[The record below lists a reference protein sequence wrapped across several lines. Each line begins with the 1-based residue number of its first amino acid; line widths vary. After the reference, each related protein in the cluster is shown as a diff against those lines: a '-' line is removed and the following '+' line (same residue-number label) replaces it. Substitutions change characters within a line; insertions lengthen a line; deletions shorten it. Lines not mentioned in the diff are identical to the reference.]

1 VRGPA
6 GPDFHPFSRRR
17 PYNAIVRLYRGWS
30 VVIACGILASFS
42 WGLGFYGLGVF
53 LHALNHLHGWSAGLI
68 SVAVTVY
75 YALSAGCLVVVGG
88 LIDRHGPRGVLT
100 YGVVTMAAAVALLGL
115 ITAPWQLF
123 VVYVVM
129 ATSWSCLSSTGLSST
144 LLPWFGRRQGL
155 AMTLALTGA
164 SVGGMVL
171 VPVLVALVQR
181 HGFRFATT
189 AVSAALLAIGL
200 PLVWLVIRGRPTP
213 AQVAIELGRDGA
225 WTPSEGSL
233 QSKRWTR
240 HEVLRVPLLWTLMV
254 PFALALA
261 AQVGFLVHQISV
273 LEPYLGE
280 SHAALT
286 VSATTVAA
294 LLGRLAIGLLSDRV
308 NLRKLSAVNIGAQ
321 GAALAVMAAWP
332 SPTVLVVASLVF
344 GLGVGNLITF
354 PPLLTREE
362 FGQGSFGTVFGLVGA
377 ATQAGVALG
386 PGLMGLLH
394 DLFGSYQTALWCLVT
409 LEAVT
414 AASVLG
420 GRALRDDP

>member
-1 VRGPA
+1 VP
-6 GPDFHPFSRRR
+6 
-17 PYNAIVRLYRGWS
+17 LYRGWS

-42 WGLGFYGLGVF
+42 WGLGFYGLGVY
-53 LHALNHLHGWSAGLI
+53 LHALNHLHGWSTGLI

-100 YGVVTMAAAVALLGL
+100 YGVVTMAAAVALLGM
-115 ITAPWQLF
+115 ISAPWQLF

-171 VPVLVALVQR
+171 VPILVALVQR
-181 HGFRFATT
+181 HGFRFATA
-189 AVSAALLAIGL
+189 AVSLALLAIGL
-200 PLVWLVIRGRPTP
+200 PLVWLVIGGRPTP
-213 AQVAIELGRDGA
+213 AQVAIELGRAGA
-225 WTPSEGSL
+225 ATEAGEGPM
-233 QSKRWTR
+233 QSKVWTR
-240 HEVLRVPLLWTLMV
+240 QEVLRMPLLWTLMV

-294 LLGRLAIGLLSDRV
+294 LLGRIAIGVLSDRV
-308 NLRKLSAVNIGAQ
+308 NLRRLSAVNIGAQ

-332 SPTVLVVASLVF
+332 SPTVLVAASLVF

-354 PPLLTREE
+354 PPLLAREE
-362 FGQGSFGTVFGLVGA
+362 FGQRSFGTVFGLVGA

-394 DLFGSYQTALWCLVT
+394 DLLESYQTALWCLVA
-409 LEAVT
+409 LEGVAAV
-414 AASVLG
+414 SVLG
-420 GRALRDDP
+420 GRALREEG

>member
-1 VRGPA
+1 VP
-6 GPDFHPFSRRR
+6 
-17 PYNAIVRLYRGWS
+17 LYRGWS
-30 VVIACGILASFS
+30 VVVACGVLASFS
-42 WGLGFYGLGVF
+42 WGLGFYGLGVY
-53 LHALNHLHGWSAGLI
+53 LHALNQLHGWSTGLI

-75 YALSAGCLVVVGG
+75 YSLSAGCLVVVGG
-88 LIDRHGPRGVLT
+88 VIDRHGPRGVLT
-100 YGVVTMAAAVALLGL
+100 YGVVTMAGAVALLGL

-171 VPVLVALVQR
+171 VPILVALAQR
-181 HGFRFATT
+181 HGFQLATT
-189 AVSAALLAIGL
+189 AVSVALLAIGL
-200 PLVWLVIRGRPTP
+200 PLVWLVIGGRPTP
-213 AQVAIELGRDGA
+213 AQVAIELGRDGGA
-225 WTPSEGSL
+225 TDALEGA
-233 QSKRWTR
+233 RETRVWTR
-240 HEVLRVPLLWTLMV
+240 HEVLREPLLWTLMV

-280 SHAALT
+280 SRAALT

-294 LLGRLAIGLLSDRV
+294 LLGRVVIGVLSDRV

-321 GAALAVMAAWP
+321 GVALAVMAAWP
-332 SPTVLVVASLVF
+332 SPTVLVAASLVF

-354 PPLLTREE
+354 PPLLARVE
-362 FGQGSFGTVFGLVGA
+362 FGQRSFGTVFGLVGA

-394 DLFGSYQTALWCLVT
+394 DLLGSYQTALWCLVA
-409 LEAVT
+409 LEAF
-414 AASVLG
+414 AAVSVLG
-420 GRALRDDP
+420 GRAIRPAR